1 MSLVTFRNLLFGRPA
16 CHRTASTEPGAL
28 ESQDASIPAHRPE
41 TQPLLGGGK
50 PRPSF
55 SSSCSNTT
63 RVEGEQGGERRNDEK
78 KKRRFRIDA
87 RIISD
92 ATIGLADGLTVP
104 FALTAGLSALGET
117 RIVVYGGLAELIA
130 GAISMGL
137 GGYLGAKSEAAS
149 YRETRAECAQLAQE
163 DPTHAAATALRSLF
177 AGPAAS
183 ALPPH
188 ALDALANHLASAPTE
203 ARVDLLLRARHGAD
217 ASPDTAGDSSSPSSS
232 SRSPAV
238 SAFTIA
244 TGYLLGGLIPLAPYF
259 FVPST
264 PEGVAEALKD
274 SIVVMAFALFLFGYV
289 RTCAVAGWHGRKRVW
304 HGLLGGAEMVV
315 VGGMAAGAAM
325 GFVKLFDRLAGN

>member
-1 MSLVTFRNLLFGRPA
+1 MSLVAFRNLFFGRPTT
-16 CHRTASTEPGAL
+16 HLPASAEPGAL
-28 ESQDASIPAHRPE
+28 ESQDVSSTAHQPE
-41 TQPLLGGGK
+41 TQPLLGERGVK
-50 PRPSF
+50 PTPSI
-55 SSSCSNTT
+55 SSSCSSTT
-63 RVEGEQGGERRNDEK
+63 RGEEHGTEREDDK
-78 KKRRFRIDA
+78 KRKRRFRIHA
-87 RIISD
+87 RIISN

-117 RIVVYGGLAELIA
+117 KIVVYGGLAELIA

-163 DPTHAAATALRSLF
+163 DPARAAATALRSLL
-177 AGPAAS
+177 AGPAAT
-183 ALPPH
+183 AVPPH
-188 ALDALANHLASAPTE
+188 ALDALAKYLAAAPTE

-217 ASPDTAGDSSSPSSS
+217 AAADSSSSSPPSS

-244 TGYLLGGLIPLAPYF
+244 TGYLLGGLIPLTPYF

-264 PEGVAEALKD
+264 PDGVAEGLRD
-274 SIVVMAFALFLFGYV
+274 SIVVMVFALFLFGYV
-289 RTCAVAGWHGRKRVW
+289 RTCAVAGWHGRTRVW
-304 HGLLGGAEMVV
+304 HGLLGGVEMVV

-325 GFVKLFDRLAGN
+325 GFVKLFDRLGGD